1 MHPDLARI
9 VVSSKRLDA
18 QRKVRLAVEA
28 HGGLAQAARVLGL
41 SKDTVRRLLRTPERV
56 LRTTIGKV
64 LRASIR
70 PPTQVT
76 NRLPL
81 VAAPGESY
89 LATLRRI
96 LRVASAYPGRARR
109 FGLDCEAR
117 RAIARPETVTG
128 DGIQRLLVD
137 VAQVLDGREY
147 CRPIHRGTEISMA
160 SANGFDGCERCGQ
173 LVKMGAAA
181 AVAECFGCGRG
192 LSADRVVVAKER
204 PRRRGGSYAD

>member
-18 QRKVRLAVEA
+18 QRKVQLAVEA
-28 HGGLAQAARVLGL
+28 HGGLVQAARVLGL
-41 SKDTVRRLLRTPERV
+41 SRDTVRRLLRTPDRV
-56 LRTTIGKV
+56 RGTTIGKV

-70 PPTQVT
+70 PTAQVAK
-76 NRLPL
+76 RLPM

-109 FGLDCEAR
+109 IGLGSEVR
-117 RAIARPETVTG
+117 RAIEQPETVTR

-137 VAQVLDGREY
+137 VADVLDGREY
-147 CRPIHRGTEISMA
+147 CSAVDRGMEIYLA
-160 SANGFDGCERCGQ
+160 RKNGVDGCSRCGQ
-173 LVKMGAAA
+173 LVKMGSAP

-192 LSADRVVVAKER
+192 LSASRVVVAKER
-204 PRRRGGSYAD
+204 SRRRGGSDD